1 LLQFFWPV
9 QQHIVPVDRVAGQ
22 SPAGV
27 VADRLVA
34 GLIAARGT
42 KAPANEP
49 NEDKL
54 WFDPF

>member
-1 LLQFFWPV
+1 MAFNFPV
-9 QQHIVPVDRVAGQ
+9 AAIFLAR
-22 SPAGV
+22 PATRRANGPGR
-27 VADRLVA
+27 RLVA